1 MKRIILISS
10 ALLAL
15 TGGAQAQNGIEQI
28 AQNSTEQVTQNSIN
42 QVAQNS
48 IDQVLKNIESNN
60 KELQANAQ
68 LITSQKLESKTNN
81 NLADP
86 TLSYAHLWGAK
97 DKNETIGELVVS
109 QSFDFPSLYVT
120 RNKLNRLK
128 SGALDSQAGVFR
140 QDLLLLAKEVC
151 LDIVMLRQQKKILN
165 ERLRNAEELSKMY
178 AQRLQT
184 GDANALETNKINLE
198 LLNVRTEASL
208 NETALRNK
216 LQELNALNGNIPVVF
231 EESQYTPTPFPSDY
245 QILKSEMMTSDRTLK
260 AFGNE
265 SLVARKQI
273 DVNKSQWLPKLEL
286 GYRRNTETGTPFN
299 GVVVGFSF
307 PLFENRNKVKI
318 AKAQAL
324 NIDLQKDNATLQVE
338 SQLAQLYR
346 EAQTLHTSMTEYQKT
361 FQSQQDLELL
371 KQALAGGQISMIEY
385 FVEVSVIYQS
395 RQNYLQLENQYQ
407 KSMARIYK
415 SKL

>member
-1 MKRIILISS
+1 MKRIIIISS
-10 ALLAL
+10 VLFAL
-15 TGGAQAQNGIEQI
+15 TGGVQAQNGIEQ
-28 AQNSTEQVTQNSIN
+28 
-42 QVAQNS
+42 
-48 IDQVLKNIESNN
+48 VLHNIETNN
-60 KELQANAQ
+60 KGLQANAQ
-68 LITSQKLESKTNN
+68 LIASQKLEAKTEN

-97 DKNETIGELVVS
+97 DKNETIGELVIS

-128 SGALDSQAGVFR
+128 SGAFDRQAGVFR
-140 QDLLLLAKEVC
+140 QDMLLQAKEIC
-151 LDIVMLRQQKKILN
+151 LDIIMLRQQKQILE

-178 AQRLQT
+178 DKRLQT

-208 NETALRNK
+208 NETTLRNR

-231 EESQYTPTPFPSDY
+231 EETKYPTIPLPTDY
-245 QILKSEMMTSDRTLK
+245 QILKSEIMASDRTLM
-260 AFGNE
+260 ALGNE

-273 DVNKSQWLPKLEL
+273 SVNKSQWLPKLEL

-307 PLFENRNKVKI
+307 PLFENRNKVKV

-324 NIDLQKDNATLQVE
+324 NIDLQKQNATLQVE
-338 SQLAQLYR
+338 SELTQLYR
-346 EAQTLHTSMTEYQKT
+346 EAKSLHTSMEEYQKT

-371 KQALAGGQISMIEY
+371 KQALTGGQISMIEY
-385 FVEVSVIYQS
+385 FVEVSVLYQS
-395 RQNYLQLENQYQ
+395 HLNYLQLENQYQ
-407 KSMARIYK
+407 KAMARIYK

>member
-1 MKRIILISS
+1 MKRIIIIST
-10 ALLAL
+10 ALLTF
-15 TGGAQAQNGIEQI
+15 TGVQAQTG
-28 AQNSTEQVTQNSIN
+28 
-42 QVAQNS
+42 
-48 IDQVLKNIESNN
+48 IDQVLRTIETNN

-68 LITSQKLESKTNN
+68 LVTSQKLEAKTSN

-97 DKNETIGELVVS
+97 DKNETVGELVVS
-109 QSFDFPSLYVT
+109 QSFDFPSLYAT

-128 SGALDSQAGVFR
+128 AGSFDSQASVFR
-140 QDLLLLAKEVC
+140 QDMLLQVKELC
-151 LDIVMLRQQKKILN
+151 MDIIMLRQQKLILSD
-165 ERLRNAEELSKMY
+165 RLHNAEELSKMY
-178 AQRLQT
+178 AKRLET

-198 LLNVRTEASL
+198 LLNVKTEASL

-216 LQELNALNGNIPVVF
+216 LQALNTMNGNVPVVF
-231 EESQYTPTPFPSDY
+231 EEDQYPMIPFPADY
-245 QILKSEMMTSDRTLK
+245 QILKSEVIASDRTLR
-260 AFGNE
+260 AFDSE

-273 DVNKSQWLPKLEL
+273 SVNKSQWLPKLEL

-307 PLFENRNKVKI
+307 PIFENRGKVKI

-324 NIDLQKDNATLQVE
+324 NIDLQKENASLQVE
-338 SQLAQLYR
+338 SELAQLYR
-346 EAQTLHTSMTEYQKT
+346 EAKTLHTSMEEYQRT
-361 FQSQQDLELL
+361 FQAQQDLELL
-371 KQALAGGQISMIEY
+371 KQALNGGQISMIEY

-395 RQNYLQLENQYQ
+395 RENYLQLENQYQ
-407 KSMARIYK
+407 KAMARIYK

>member
-1 MKRIILISS
+1 MKRIIIIGSLISC
-10 ALLAL
+10 ALLAP
-15 TGGAQAQNGIEQI
+15 TGEVRAQSGIE
-28 AQNSTEQVTQNSIN
+28 
-42 QVAQNS
+42 
-48 IDQVLKNIESNN
+48 QVLKNIETNN

-68 LITSQKLESKTNN
+68 LIASQKLEAKTDN
-81 NLADP
+81 NLPDP

-109 QSFDFPSLYVT
+109 QSFDFPSLYAT

-128 SGALDSQAGVFR
+128 AGAFDSQADVFR
-140 QDLLLLAKEVC
+140 QEKLLLAKEVC
-151 LDIVMLRQQKKILN
+151 LDIIMLRQQKHILE
-165 ERLRNAEELSKMY
+165 ERLRNAEELAKMY
-178 AQRLQT
+178 AKRLQT

-198 LLNVRTEASL
+198 LLNVKTETSL

-216 LQELNALNGNIPVVF
+216 LQELNTLNGNIPVVF
-231 EESQYTPTPFPSDY
+231 EESAYPATPFPADY
-245 QILKSEMMTSDRTLK
+245 QMLKSEVLSADRTLM
-260 AFGNE
+260 AFNNE

-273 DVNKSQWLPKLEL
+273 AVNKSQWLPKLEL

-318 AKAQAL
+318 AK
-324 NIDLQKDNATLQVE
+324 DNATLQVE
-338 SQLAQLYR
+338 SELAQLYR
-346 EAQTLHTSMTEYQKT
+346 EAKTLHTSMEEYRKT
-361 FQSQQDLELL
+361 FQAQQDLALL
-371 KQALAGGQISMIEY
+371 KQALTGGQISMIEY

-395 RQNYLQLENQYQ
+395 HQNYLQLENQYQ
-407 KSMARIYK
+407 KAMARIYK